1 MSAAIPFVIPSEFLA
16 AVQSGAV
23 EQIGALLKNT
33 ATGKI
38 VGHLQETGA
47 MQQIASSVLDLNP
60 VSSFAQIGLDAT
72 NTMLAVR
79 ADRKLSALTE
89 MVGSVQTMQMIT
101 LASSVAGIG
110 VTVASTLVIL
120 NRLKG
125 ITEGLNAVT
134 EKIDALPKEWRELDL
149 KKTLGDVQTQLER
162 LEEIESRKNA
172 KPVVENVEENLH
184 TAFNR
189 LHHGAVTV
197 MAEMTIDGQLL
208 QQLLAGLALSGGAQI
223 RSLYELDE
231 VETAGKRAQTQ
242 FEKLQ
247 TLSIQMPQDVLV
259 RKLQDDADEAAQLS
273 GLLSQIRMAT
283 ASQPSLAKQ
292 LSSMG
297 VAGSD
302 YLARSRDEKEEPLLL
317 LPSN

>member
-1 MSAAIPFVIPSEFLA
+1 MNTVIPFVIPSKFLA
-16 AVQSGAV
+16 DVQTGAV
-23 EQIGALLKNT
+23 EQVGALLKNA

-38 VGHLQETGA
+38 VGHMQETGA
-47 MQQIASSVLDLNP
+47 MQQIASKVLDLNP

-72 NTMLAVR
+72 NTALAVR
-79 ADRKLSALTE
+79 ADRKLTALTD
-89 MVGSVQTMQMIT
+89 MVGSVQTMQMVT

-125 ITEGLNAVT
+125 ISEGLNAVS

-149 KKTLGDVQTQLER
+149 KKTLSDVQTQLER
-162 LEEIESRKNA
+162 LEEIETRKNA
-172 KPVVENVEENLH
+172 KPVVEKVEENLH
-184 TAFNR
+184 SAFNR
-189 LHHGAVTV
+189 LHRGAMTV
-197 MAEMTIDGQLL
+197 MAEITIDGQLL

-247 TLSIQMPQDVLV
+247 SLSIHMPRDVLA
-259 RKLQDDADEAAQLS
+259 RKIQNSSDEVAQLS
-273 GLLSQIRMAT
+273 GLLSQIRMGT

-292 LSSMG
+292 LASKG
-297 VAGSD
+297 IRGSE
-302 YLARSRDEKEEPLLL
+302 YLARSREEQEEPILL
-317 LPSN
+317 LPT